1 MSAEQAGVAPS
12 CRVYTQHGR
21 LVVSAVGQWRP
32 GQKRCPGGT
41 QKGYEH
47 GPEDETRH
55 YDKAYTLPTILQWA
69 NVSAKDAVSP
79 VSGEAAPGL
88 QCGKDRQQ
96 GQCNEIS
103 QRWSPTSCLTF
114 RFLFRFLHRKTLTPD
129 CHKYVPAETNFFPLP

>member
-55 YDKAYTLPTILQWA
+55 YDKAYALPTILQWA
-69 NVSAKDAVSP
+69 NVSARDTITSLWGSSPRSP
-79 VSGEAAPGL
+79 VW
-88 QCGKDRQQ
+88 Q
-96 GQCNEIS
+96 GQAAGTV
-103 QRWSPTSCLTF
+103 Q
-114 RFLFRFLHRKTLTPD
+114 
-129 CHKYVPAETNFFPLP
+129 